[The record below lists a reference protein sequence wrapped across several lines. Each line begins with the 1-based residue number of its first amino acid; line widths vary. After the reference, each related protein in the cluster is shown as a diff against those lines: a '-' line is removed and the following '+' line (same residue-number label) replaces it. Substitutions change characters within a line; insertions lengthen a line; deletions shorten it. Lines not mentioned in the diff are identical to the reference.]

1 MSIRYLTSFLL
12 SLLCDVY
19 SPALGVDSLS
29 SLSLSVPAKE
39 PAAEMRV
46 HDDYKAGIDSLL
58 RDPLF
63 ERSQVGIYVYD
74 LTADSLV
81 YSHHARQ
88 TLRPASTQKIIT
100 AVTALQL
107 LGPSYELQ
115 TRLYADS
122 KGRIYVRG
130 GYDPLLD
137 SDDLKAFV
145 AALRA
150 EGITALSSPVILDNS
165 FKDVNPRGWGWCWDD
180 KTVPLSPLL
189 YRNRDQFASAFR
201 KALQNGGIKGQI
213 TFEEGMVPAKSRL
226 LSRRTHGISE
236 VLGPM
241 MKESDNSMAESL
253 FYQIAAEGSQ
263 RPEAGR
269 RDAAKEVERLIRE
282 MELDPKDYQI
292 ADGSGLSLYNY
303 ATPELL
309 ASFLRY
315 AYRHKNVY
323 RALLESL
330 PIAGKDGTLERRMR
344 HTPAWGNVCAKTG
357 SVEGVSTLAG
367 YCTTSDG
374 HRLCFSIMNQG
385 LRQLSD
391 GRDFQDRVCIRLCR

>member
-1 MSIRYLTSFLL
+1 MSVRFVSSFVLFIL
-12 SLLCDVY
+12 FYAY
-19 SPALGVDSLS
+19 SPVFGTDVGLS
-29 SLSLSVPAKE
+29 ASSRSFMAMPQPVLPSVC
-39 PAAEMRV
+39 
-46 HDDYKAGIDSLL
+46 DYKADIDSLL

-81 YSHHARQ
+81 YSYHARQ

-100 AVTALQL
+100 SVTALRL
-107 LGPSYELQ
+107 LGSSYELQ
-115 TRLYADS
+115 TRLYVDS

-137 SDDLKAFV
+137 GEDLKAF
-145 AALRA
+145 AKALCD
-150 EGITALSSPVILDNS
+150 EGITSLSSPIILDNS
-165 FKDVNPRGWGWCWDD
+165 FKDDNLLGWGWCWDD

-189 YRNRDQFASAFR
+189 YCNRDQFTSAFH
-201 KALQNGGIKGQI
+201 KALQNGGIKGRI
-213 TFEEGMVPAKSRL
+213 SFEEGRISGKARMI
-226 LSRRTHGISE
+226 SRRTHGICE
-236 VLGPM
+236 VLEPM
-241 MKESDNSMAESL
+241 MKESNNSMAESV
-253 FYQIAAEGSQ
+253 FYQIAAQSSK
-263 RPEAGR
+263 RPASGR

-282 MELDPKDYQI
+282 MGLNPNDYQI

-315 AYRHKNVY
+315 AYHHENVY
-323 RALLESL
+323 KALLESL

-344 HTPAWGNVCAKTG
+344 DTPAWGNVCAKTG

-367 YCTTSDG
+367 YCTSSNG

-385 LRQLSD
+385 LRHLSD
-391 GRDFQDRVCIRLCR
+391 GRDFQDRVCICLCR